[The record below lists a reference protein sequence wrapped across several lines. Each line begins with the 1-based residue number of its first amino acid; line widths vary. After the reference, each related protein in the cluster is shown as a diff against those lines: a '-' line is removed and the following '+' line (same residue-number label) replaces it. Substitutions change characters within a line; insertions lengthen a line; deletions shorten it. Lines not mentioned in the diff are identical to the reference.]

1 MAAAIVDN
9 NVPFAAA
16 DTFSPL
22 FKDMFPDSEIAKSF
36 ASARTK
42 TKCIVNGALRAT
54 PCKYRPKCGKA
65 QKIKIALLLHTD
77 RLK

>member
-22 FKDMFPDSEIAKSF
+22 FKDMFPDSEIASP
-36 ASARTK
+36 
-42 TKCIVNGALRAT
+42 L
-54 PCKYRPKCGKA
+54 PQQE
-65 QKIKIALLLHTD
+65 QKQSVSLMEP
-77 RLK
+77 

>member
-42 TKCIVNGALRAT
+42 TKCIVNGA
-54 PCKYRPKCGKA
+54 
-65 QKIKIALLLHTD
+65 
-77 RLK
+77 

>member
-9 NVPFAAA
+9 NVPFDAA

-42 TKCIVNGALRAT
+42 NNV
-54 PCKYRPKCGKA
+54 YR
-65 QKIKIALLLHTD
+65 
-77 RLK
+77 